1 MPYHR
6 LSHFDFHQRVAQTA
20 GTSIL
25 FFTNEGCGSCR
36 RWKELLQRYSADNA
50 VTVFEVDAGLDQ
62 GLTQEFAVWV
72 LPSLFLFADG
82 RYHAPLQCDAQASK
96 LHDTLLA
103 TLAEAAQ
110 EPP

>member
-6 LSHFDFHQRVAQTA
+6 LKRFDFHQRVAQTP

-36 RWKELLQRYSADNA
+36 RWKELLQTYSADNA
-50 VTVFEVDAGLDQ
+50 VTIFEVDAGFDQ
-62 GLTQEFAVWV
+62 GLTQEFAVWI
-72 LPSLFLFADG
+72 LPSLFLFNNG
-82 RYHAPLQCDAQASK
+82 RYHAPLQSEAHASK
-96 LHDTLLA
+96 LREALTFALA
-103 TLAEAAQ
+103 QSPQ